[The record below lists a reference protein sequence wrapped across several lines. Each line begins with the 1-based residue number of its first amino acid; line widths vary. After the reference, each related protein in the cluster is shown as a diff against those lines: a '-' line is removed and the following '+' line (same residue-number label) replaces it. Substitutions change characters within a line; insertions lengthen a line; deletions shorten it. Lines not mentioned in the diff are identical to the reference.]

1 MSPDGRLVAYTSGN
15 SGRNEVY
22 VSPIDGSARRQV
34 SRAGGAAPKWSRS
47 GRELFFRTNV
57 AGATAADTLFS
68 ARIDFGAEITVGV
81 PEVVM
86 TNVSFGGGYAIL
98 PGDTTIVT
106 RPATSA
112 SRRPV
117 IVIMNFARE
126 LERLLPA
133 R

>member
-1 MSPDGRLVAYTSGN
+1 LSLCNPDGRLIAYTSN
-15 SGRNEVY
+15 SEVY
-22 VSPIDGSARRQV
+22 VSPIDGSWRRRV
-34 SRAGGAAPKWSRS
+34 SRSGGAAPRWSRS

-57 AGATAADTLFS
+57 GAAGADTLFS
-68 ARIDFGAEITVGV
+68 ARIDLGSDFDAGE

-86 TNVSFGGGYAIL
+86 TNASFGGGYAIL

-106 RPATSA
+106 GPTA
-112 SRRPV
+112 SSVRRPV

-126 LERLLPA
+126 LERLLPP